1 MVLTADQT
9 DALKELL
16 NIGVGKAAAV
26 LNEMIDS
33 HVQLQVPSLRVAM
46 ISQLEEQLTDEND
59 SRLASV
65 RLGFNGAFS
74 GDAMLVFP
82 TDSAA
87 KLVSIL
93 TGEEP
98 ESPDLDSIRI
108 GAITEVGNILMNGV
122 MGSIGNVLDQQIN
135 YSIPTYTED
144 TLDKL
149 LAISDLENRS
159 AALLAETRFIVE
171 QLHIEG
177 DIILAFEVG
186 SFDALLDII
195 DSMLDAD

>member
-1 MVLTADQT
+1 MVLTSDQT

-26 LNEMIDS
+26 LNEMIES
-33 HVQLQVPSLRVAM
+33 HVSLQVPSLRIALVD
-46 ISQLEEQLTDEND
+46 QLENEFSALGQ
-59 SRLASV
+59 SQLASV
-65 RLGFNGAFS
+65 SLGFHGAFT

-122 MGSIGNVLDQQIN
+122 MGSIGNILDQPIT
-135 YSIPTYTED
+135 YSIPTYRED
-144 TLDKL
+144 TIDRL
-149 LAISDLENRS
+149 LTSGELETKA
-159 AALLAETRFIVE
+159 AALLAETRFTVE
-171 QLHIEG
+171 KLRIEG

-195 DSMLDAD
+195 NSMLD